1 MVRFSPM
8 LALLCFG
15 CMADQPEAAQTVSAL
30 EVPLPTH
37 TDKSDFLALLR
48 MEAEAQGYHVDA
60 ASEDELKAVSRIS
73 PLTFNASI
81 WRGNDEEN
89 MASAMDSAEH
99 IGRVWITFPKGEN
112 PQRSA
117 EFRGSLI
124 PKIQHRWPE
133 TASLPIMPS
142 GAIPLVDDLVRTPSG
157 YEVKA
162 SEAQKYQVEPQH

>member
-8 LALLCFG
+8 LALLCLG
-15 CMADQPEAAQTVSAL
+15 CVADQPEAAQAVSAL

>member
-1 MVRFSPM
+1 MVRFSP
-8 LALLCFG
+8 LLSLLCLG
-15 CMADQPEAAQTVSAL
+15 CVADQPESAQTVSAF
-30 EVPLPTH
+30 EVPLPTQ
-37 TDKSDFLALLR
+37 TDKSAFLALLR
-48 MEAEAQGYHVDA
+48 TAAEAQGYHVDA
-60 ASEDELKAVSRIS
+60 ASEDELKAVSRVS

-89 MASAMDSAEH
+89 MASAMDGAEH

-124 PKIQHRWPE
+124 RKIRHRWPE

-157 YEVKA
+157 YEVKT
-162 SEAQKYQVEPQH
+162 SEAQEYQVEPQH

>member
-1 MVRFSPM
+1 MVRFSPL
-8 LALLCFG
+8 LALLCLG
-15 CMADQPEAAQTVSAL
+15 CVADQPESAQTASAF
-30 EVPLPTH
+30 EVPLPTR

-48 MEAEAQGYHVDA
+48 TEAEAQGYHVDA
-60 ASEDELKAVSRIS
+60 ASEDELKAVSRVS

-89 MASAMDSAEH
+89 MASAMDGAEH

-117 EFRGSLI
+117 KFRGSLI
-124 PKIQHRWPE
+124 PKIRHRWPE

-157 YEVKA
+157 YEVKT
-162 SEAQKYQVEPQH
+162 SEAPKYQVEPQH